1 MPLISVVIPV
11 YNGEKTIRET
21 IESVLNQT
29 FKDFELIA
37 IDDGSTDKT
46 VEIINRIQNSRI
58 KVFSYPNAGLSASR
72 NRGIAQAIGEYI
84 SFIDADDLWTPDK
97 LEAQLKALQENPQAD
112 VAYSWTDCI
121 DESGKFLR
129 RGGYITVTGN
139 VYERLLLVDF
149 VEGGSNP
156 LIRKHVFTEVGGFDE
171 SFNAV
176 EDWDMWLRLASRY
189 RFVTVPS
196 PQILYRQSA
205 NSMSTNVLKM
215 EAASLRIIEREFA
228 KAPESLKMLK
238 PFTLGNRYKYLTF
251 KAIEGMPAR
260 RQCLTAVRFLWNAI
274 RSDRALLSKKIIWK
288 ILLKIAILVLLPEQ
302 QAKALL
308 AKDKKLSDMTA
319 VLVHTRT
326 ELPSEI
332 TKKSLCH

>member
-1 MPLISVVIPV
+1 MPIISVIIPI

-37 IDDGSTDKT
+37 VDDGSTDQT
-46 VEIINRIQNSRI
+46 VEIINRIQDSRI
-58 KVFSYPNAGLSASR
+58 KLFSYPNAGLSTSR
-72 NRGIAQAIGEYI
+72 NRGIAKASGEYI
-84 SFIDADDLWTPDK
+84 SFIDADDLWTADK
-97 LEAQLKALQENPQAD
+97 LESQLKALQENPQAA

-129 RGGYITVTGN
+129 RGGYINVTDD
-139 VYERLLLVDF
+139 VYERLLLIDF
-149 VEGGSNP
+149 VEGGSNV
-156 LIRKHVFTEVGGFDE
+156 LIRKHVFAEVGGFDE

-176 EDWDMWLRLASRY
+176 EDWDMWLRLASHY

-196 PQILYRQSA
+196 RQIFYRQSV

-215 EAASLRIIEREFA
+215 EVASLRIIEREFA
-228 KAPESLKMLK
+228 KAPEWLKMLK

-251 KAIEGMPAR
+251 KAIEGIPER
-260 RQCLTAVRFLWNAI
+260 RQCLTAARFMWNCI
-274 RSDRALLSKKIIWK
+274 RSDRTLLQKRIIWK
-288 ILLKIAILVLLPEQ
+288 VLLKIAIVVLLPKQ

-308 AKDKKLSDMTA
+308 AEQKLSDMTA
-319 VLVHTRT
+319 LLVHIKT
-326 ELPSEI
+326 ELPTEI
-332 TKKSLCH
+332 KKVSVCQ